1 MASSDYHISPP
12 AGTHVKLSDVPL
24 GGWYPLLMQ
33 WKVPVLVSIV
43 YATLAFYS
51 NYKIGKRLSV
61 AKNIPNPSA
70 VKTNTSPKKES
81 KKSVFAPMTM
91 IVLIH
96 NTVLAVY
103 SAWAFWGV
111 FPAFV
116 QKIIAEGW
124 HGGLC
129 DMDGMLWNTVLF
141 KHVYLFYISKFYE
154 LLDTAIIIAKGRKAS
169 FLQIYH
175 HAGVIVIM
183 FLANYYSSAASIFIV
198 WENAG
203 VHTIMYT
210 YYALT
215 AIGINPPGKQYL
227 TSLQIFQFL
236 FGQSFVLLYMV
247 TPNCQSSSQRV
258 WLWALTA
265 YLLPLIYLFVQF
277 FSKTY
282 NKMGVTATRES
293 K

>member
-1 MASSDYHISPP
+1 MAAKRQPVDTAIPKSSAS
-12 AGTHVKLSDVPL
+12 K
-24 GGWYPLLMQ
+24 
-33 WKVPVLVSIV
+33 
-43 YATLAFYS
+43 ATGSL
-51 NYKIGKRLSV
+51 
-61 AKNIPNPSA
+61 
-70 VKTNTSPKKES
+70 KKAH
-81 KKSVFAPMTM
+81 KKSVLAPMTM
-91 IVLIH
+91 IVLVH

-116 QKIIAEGW
+116 RKIVTEGW
-124 HGGLC
+124 HDGLC
-129 DMDGMLWNTVLF
+129 DIDGMLWNTVLF

-175 HAGVIVIM
+175 HAGIIVIM
-183 FLANYYSSAASIFIV
+183 FLANYYSSAAGIFMV

-203 VHTIMYT
+203 VYTIMYT

-215 AIGINPPGKQYL
+215 AVGINPPGKQYL

-236 FGQSFVLLYMV
+236 FGQSIILLYLV
-247 TPNCQSSSQRV
+247 TPNCQSPSQRV
-258 WLWALTA
+258 WLWEVTA
-265 YLLPLIYLFVQF
+265 YVLPLIYLFVQF

-282 NKMGVTATRES
+282 NS
-293 K
+293 KKQPKLQKLE

>member
-1 MASSDYHISPP
+1 MALADYHIPPP
-12 AGTHVKLSDVPL
+12 AGTHVRLSDVPL
-24 GGWYPLLMQ
+24 GSWYPFLLQ
-33 WKVPVLVSIV
+33 WQVPVLVSIV
-43 YATLAFYS
+43 YTALSFYL
-51 NYKIGKRLSV
+51 NYRKDKRLSV
-61 AKNIPNPSA
+61 NTNSS
-70 VKTNTSPKKES
+70 VKKANNSSMKAH
-81 KKSVFAPMTM
+81 KKSILEPMTL

-96 NTVLAVY
+96 NTALAVY

-124 HGGLC
+124 HNGFC
-129 DMDGMLWNTVLF
+129 DIDGMLWNTVLF

-203 VHTIMYT
+203 VHTIMYA

-215 AIGINPPGKQYL
+215 AVGINPPGKQYL

-236 FGQSFVLLYMV
+236 FGQSFVLLYLV
-247 TPNCQSSSQRV
+247 TPKCQSSSQSI

-282 NKMGVTATRES
+282 NKKSVTPT
-293 K
+293 KGLQ